1 MNHLDEISVE
11 ELQEALD
18 KVEGNKPTQ
27 RLLAAIAYK
36 NGVTQT
42 ELAEWHDT
50 GRRTIYSWLKR
61 LDIDESLE
69 QAVTDNKRTG
79 RKRKLSESQ
88 QKEFEEVVHNP
99 PREVGIDA
107 PASTPALVQH
117 YLEETYG
124 VEYLIPSCR
133 RLLKEAG
140 LSYQKPRRSAAE
152 ADEAEQEEFHDEFKK
167 KRQEIDATVVC
178 IDQTK
183 KSVRVE
189 PRAAWFPRGTRP
201 SVKLSGQRDWTC
213 LLGAITEDGD
223 RFFSR
228 FEEYVTADHAK
239 HFIVALCEECE
250 DDLIVVLDGAPYFQA
265 SAVTDL
271 AARDD
276 LAFVTLPAYSPE
288 LNPVEECWRQLQSA
302 LSNRFFDSLDELITA
317 IDTALDQL
325 SIPEV
330 SNYF

>member
-1 MNHLDEISVE
+1 MDHLDEISVK
-11 ELQEALD
+11 ELQDALD
-18 KVEGNKPTQ
+18 NVDGNKPTQ

-61 LDIDESLE
+61 LDTDESLE
-69 QAVTDNKRTG
+69 QAVTDDKRTG
-79 RKRKLSESQ
+79 RKRKLSDPE
-88 QKEFEEVVHNP
+88 QKNFQETVHEP
-99 PREVGIDA
+99 PEKAGIDA
-107 PASTPALVQH
+107 PAWTPALVQE

-124 VEYLIPSCR
+124 VEYSIPSCR

-140 LSYQKPRRSAAE
+140 LSYQKPRRKAAE
-152 ADEAEQEEFHDEFKK
+152 SDEDEQEAFHDELKK
-167 KRQEIDATVVC
+167 KRREMDATVVC

-183 KSVRVE
+183 KSVQVE

-201 SVKLSGQRDWTC
+201 SVELSGQRDWTC
-213 LLGAITEDGD
+213 LLGAITENGD

-239 HFIVALCEECE
+239 HFILALCKEFE
-250 DDLIVVLDGAPYFQA
+250 DNLIVVLDGAPYFQA

-276 LAFVTLPAYSPE
+276 LAFVTLPSYSPE
-288 LNPVEECWRQLQSA
+288 LNPVEECWRQLQAS
-302 LSNRFFDSLDELITA
+302 LSNRFFDSLDELTTA

-325 SIPEV
+325 SIPQV